1 MMGLRKLSPG
11 GHEHLTNSVACAD
24 RDRRV
29 KPAELLSDHYL
40 SRGYPA
46 GEWFGGGAQALELSG
61 AVTPAQMN
69 ALFGEGQHPHADA
82 IEAEMIAGGATA
94 HQAPRAT
101 RLGRRFP
108 QYSQLDHLRSTV
120 SQAYKDYNREYDR
133 PVGAP
138 ISAEIRAELRRA
150 GSGAGLNPDTVM
162 ELVDAS
168 AERAAWCAY
177 RIEFRRVTQSR
188 HDPGE
193 SRELVR
199 VRVPV
204 LLRQLQDSREDI
216 TGVEVA
222 LPQRFTFQLR
232 QGTRHQNLDTDL
244 LEQQHTIVLG
254 AQLSE
259 RFATHI
265 VDSPDQTSRV
275 SRRLAPVFVLD
286 LLERQI
292 VSNLVISQRRL
303 TSLSE
308 HRS

>member
-120 SQAYKDYNREYDR
+120 SQAYKDYNREHGR

-138 ISAEIRAELRRA
+138 LPFNPALLGVPPGLGRRCRRGVAVASHGTPLGSVTEI
-150 GSGAGLNPDTVM
+150 
-162 ELVDAS
+162 
-168 AERAAWCAY
+168 
-177 RIEFRRVTQSR
+177 SR
-188 HDPGE
+188 HQDDRHRLSFRG
-193 SRELVR
+193 SSVSCRD
-199 VRVPV
+199 VPSARSSV
-204 LLRQLQDSREDI
+204 
-216 TGVEVA
+216 
-222 LPQRFTFQLR
+222 
-232 QGTRHQNLDTDL
+232 
-244 LEQQHTIVLG
+244 
-254 AQLSE
+254 
-259 RFATHI
+259 
-265 VDSPDQTSRV
+265 SPDP
-275 SRRLAPVFVLD
+275 RRCCLPG
-286 LLERQI
+286 
-292 VSNLVISQRRL
+292 QRRGRG
-303 TSLSE
+303 
-308 HRS
+308 RSGGGLPPLRG